1 MANQMGESSAG
12 RPAGT
17 GKPVTSIG
25 HPKSKAVKI
34 WMKKELKLQ
43 QARFKKI
50 LKHMEDIS
58 PQRDKWIAT
67 FLETIQDRGTNIDGD
82 IRRVVTPEEIPKKPT
97 RKFRVTYE
105 PRDLKGIHH

>member
-1 MANQMGESSAG
+1 MANQMGESSTG

-17 GKPVTSIG
+17 GKPITSIG

-50 LKHMEDIS
+50 LKHMEDIA

-67 FLETIQDRGTNIDGD
+67 FLETIQVRGTNIDGD
-82 IRRVVTPEEIPKKPT
+82 VRRIVAPEEIPKKPR
-97 RKFRVTYE
+97 RKFKVTYE
-105 PRDLKGIHH
+105 PKDLKGIKH